1 MKRKSDEPLHTS
13 YNSKKIKYEV
23 IDLISVDE
31 DSFDSSVG
39 VLTNSVHILEEPL
52 LDNQAIS
59 GERNTNDQ
67 EHHVKQPDILVE
79 LPNIKNYSNLD
90 LKPDHLK
97 KPLWVCSDGRIILEV
112 FSTMYKRA
120 VDFVVAVAE
129 PLHRTH
135 VIHEYLITPYSLYS
149 AVSIGLTTS
158 VILEQLDTLSK
169 VELSPQ
175 VRLMITHSTQKYGKL
190 KIVLE
195 KGEYM
200 IESDN
205 YQLLM
210 QLLQNNEIKDATLLI
225 PAREDYR
232 NDIDLLPDE
241 IIQEIDKELV
251 SYHVPCD
258 DLSLL
263 NEFNTLD
270 FGDMDV
276 EALIS
281 NVNGYFRILVDRMKV
296 QKVQEICI
304 KNDYPLLEEYDFH
317 KDRNISNLNIIIKPT
332 TMLRKYQ
339 EKCLSKV
346 FGNGRSRSGII
357 ALPCGAGKTLVG
369 ITAIATM
376 KKPAIILCT
385 SSVAVEQWKM
395 QFLLWTTIRDSEITA
410 FTSSSR
416 SKYKNRNRKIGKII
430 ISTYSMLSYSGERSE
445 KSKQI
450 VNYIKENSWGI
461 LVLDEVHVVPAK
473 MFRKVFTIVRAH
485 TKLGLTATLVR
496 EDGMI
501 HDLNFLIGPK
511 LYEANWLD
519 LAKQGYIAKVQCIEL
534 WCKMTKEFYK
544 EYLSLGKTNKSRLLY
559 TMNPNK
565 FRACQY
571 LINMHEAQN
580 DKIMVFS
587 DDIFALK
594 HYANKLK
601 KPYIYGETSNTERL
615 KIFND
620 FKYNSSVP
628 TIFISKVGDNSIDLP
643 EANVIIQISSMFGS
657 RRQEAQRLGRILRPK
672 SGNINMVS
680 NEDKVDAYFYSLVS
694 LDTREMFF
702 SQKRQQFLVQQGY
715 SFKVVEELPNMD
727 QDSSLDYSTHDE
739 QIQLLTSVLC
749 ANESEI
755 VAERLENELLM
766 SPTVGRRRRSTLS
779 QLSGA
784 DDLHY
789 MEYYG

>member
-628 TIFISKVGDNSIDLP
+628 TIFISKVY
-643 EANVIIQISSMFGS
+643 II
-657 RRQEAQRLGRILRPK
+657 
-672 SGNINMVS
+672 
-680 NEDKVDAYFYSLVS
+680 
-694 LDTREMFF
+694 
-702 SQKRQQFLVQQGY
+702 
-715 SFKVVEELPNMD
+715 
-727 QDSSLDYSTHDE
+727 
-739 QIQLLTSVLC
+739 
-749 ANESEI
+749 
-755 VAERLENELLM
+755 
-766 SPTVGRRRRSTLS
+766 
-779 QLSGA
+779 
-784 DDLHY
+784 
-789 MEYYG
+789 